1 MPKGVSRASAVQ
13 HLVSLSQMGG
23 IGATAPAATPGTETP
38 RGLSHGLHSSSS
50 GRIAAAARAAAV
62 RDSSPYK
69 QPSNHWSPLGPTQ
82 DVSSRTAVAPAHGS
96 ARGRFTDAD
105 DAQTSA
111 SGSYSP
117 RGPAGLATGGSYDF
131 VLALGQDDG
140 LMAYVSTLDMLFA
153 PIVRAALWLQPT
165 RIRGA
170 DLRGN
175 RHARPAPHSAAPRR
189 ASSSRAK
196 VRRVRGRRRR
206 QTGVLTSRTEEA
218 RAALSEL
225 ISIKT
230 RVSHRWPGA
239 CCRSRSSPSP
249 PGRALGRPSHD

>member
-96 ARGRFTDAD
+96 ARGRFVDAD
-105 DAQTSA
+105 DAQASA

-153 PIVRAALWLQPT
+153 PITCTTCAT
-165 RIRGA
+165 
-170 DLRGN
+170 LRGSE
-175 RHARPAPHSAAPRR
+175 AGFFV
-189 ASSSRAK
+189 K
-196 VRRVRGRRRR
+196 GE
-206 QTGVLTSRTEEA
+206 EEA

-230 RVSHRWPGA
+230 RD
-239 CCRSRSSPSP
+239 
-249 PGRALGRPSHD
+249 ALWGGPAMTDI